1 MPQPVTTIRAACYDP
16 RVHRIRPE
24 QPALSV
30 RATVR
35 QFRDR
40 LDEYLTNAVEQG
52 EPCVVWRRGKDYVV
66 VVKHEDWEMFELGR
80 RLDALGPEYRVSQES
95 QRRAEKLL
103 AKQSEQAL
111 SKNERR
117 ELNRIL
123 LESDE
128 VLLRR
133 AQAMEQL

>member
-1 MPQPVTTIRAACYDP
+1 M
-16 RVHRIRPE
+16 
-24 QPALSV
+24 SV

-35 QFRDR
+35 QFRDH

-52 EPCVVWRRGKDYVV
+52 EPCVVRRHGKDYAVV
-66 VVKHEDWEMFELGR
+66 VSHDDWEMFELGR
-80 RLDALGPEYRVSQES
+80 RLDALGPEYRVSPES
-95 QRRAEKLL
+95 QRRAEELL
-103 AKQSEQAL
+103 AEQCQRTL
-111 SKNERR
+111 TKSERR

-123 LESDE
+123 LECDE